1 MAEYSSDEE
10 RFSAFVN
17 FFKDYKNTLLIGFLF
32 LASILVSSVSY
43 KSYITSKNIK
53 AAEIYDA
60 WFVNLSADSASASD
74 DKENFNKLQE
84 QYPNTGY
91 AQLARMIRG
100 SSLAREGDLDAALID
115 FKELLDVSSGFFGND
130 MLNSIAKI
138 NIARIELSKENYSN
152 ALKVLESFNSES
164 EHPLVYEVK
173 GDALAGLKKNDLALD
188 QYSLALENSQNES
201 QQSLL
206 KMKINQINNKYS

>member
-17 FFKDYKNTLLIGFLF
+17 FFKDHKNTLVIGFLL
-32 LASILVSSVSY
+32 LAFTLIFSISY
-43 KSYITSKNIK
+43 KSYSSSQNIK

-60 WFVNLSADSASASD
+60 WFVGLSNESASKLD
-74 DKENFNKLQE
+74 NKEHFDKLQGD
-84 QYPNTGY
+84 YPNPGY

-100 SSLAREGDLDAALID
+100 SSFAREGDLDAALVD
-115 FKELLDVSSGFFGND
+115 FQQLLDVTSGFFGND

-138 NIARIELSKENYSN
+138 NIARIELSKQNFSS
-152 ALKVLESFNSES
+152 ALAVLESFNSES

-173 GDALAGLKKNDLALD
+173 GDALVGLEKNDLALD

-201 QQSLL
+201 QKSLL
-206 KMKINQINNKYS
+206 KMKINKITN

>member
-1 MAEYSSDEE
+1 MVEYSSDEE

-17 FFKDYKNTLLIGFLF
+17 FFKDNKNTLLISFFL
-32 LASILVSSVSY
+32 LASILVSSIGY
-43 KSYITSKNIK
+43 KSYITSQNLK

-60 WFVNLSADSASASD
+60 WFVNLSAESKSALE

-84 QYPNTGY
+84 EYPSTGY

-100 SSLAREGDLDAALID
+100 SSLAKEGDLDAALID
-115 FKELLDVSSGFFGND
+115 FRELLDVSSGFFGND

-152 ALKVLESFNSES
+152 VLEVLESFNSES

-173 GDALAGLKKNDLALD
+173 GDALAGLKKNDLALN

-201 QQSLL
+201 LRSLL
-206 KMKINQINNKYS
+206 KMKINQINN

>member
-17 FFKDYKNTLLIGFLF
+17 FFKDYKNTLLIGSLL
-32 LASILVSSVSY
+32 LAAMLISSMGY
-43 KSYITSKNIK
+43 KSYNSSQNLQ

-60 WFVNLSADSASASD
+60 WFTNLSSESASASSD
-74 DKENFNKLQE
+74 NENFDKLQE
-84 QYPNTGY
+84 KYSSTGY

-115 FKELLDVSSGFFGND
+115 FKALLHVSSSLFGND

-138 NIARIELSKENYSN
+138 NIARIELSKQNYSN
-152 ALKVLESFNSES
+152 VLEVLDSFDSES

-173 GDALAGLKKNDLALD
+173 GDALFGLKKNDLAMD
-188 QYSLALENSQNES
+188 QYSLALENSQSES
-201 QQSLL
+201 QKSLL
-206 KMKINQINNKYS
+206 KMKINKINN

>member
-17 FFKDYKNTLLIGFLF
+17 FFKDHKNTLLIGFLV
-32 LASILVSSVSY
+32 LASILISSIGY
-43 KSYITSKNIK
+43 KSYNTSQNL
-53 AAEIYDA
+53 AAAQIYDA
-60 WFVNLSADSASASD
+60 WFINLSAESASAAD

-84 QYPNTGY
+84 QYSNTGY

-173 GDALAGLKKNDLALD
+173 GDALFGLKKNDLAMD

-201 QQSLL
+201 QKSLL
-206 KMKINQINNKYS
+206 KMKINKINN

>member
-17 FFKDYKNTLLIGFLF
+17 FFKDHKNILLIGFLV
-32 LASILVSSVSY
+32 LASILVSLIGY
-43 KSYITSKNIK
+43 KSYNTSKNIK

-206 KMKINQINNKYS
+206 KMKINKINN

>member
-17 FFKDYKNTLLIGFLF
+17 FFKDHKNSLVIGFLLLTF
-32 LASILVSSVSY
+32 ILISSVSY
-43 KSYITSKNIK
+43 KSYSSSQNLK
-53 AAEIYDA
+53 AGEIYDA
-60 WFVNLSADSASASD
+60 WFVGLTNDSASTSD
-74 DKENFNKLQE
+74 NKENFDKLQE
-84 QYPNTGY
+84 KYSNTGY

-100 SSLAREGDLDAALID
+100 SSFAREGDLDAALVD
-115 FKELLDVSSGFFGND
+115 FQQLLDATSGFFGND

-138 NIARIELSKENYSN
+138 NIARIELSKQNYSS
-152 ALKVLESFNSES
+152 ALAVLESFNSES

-173 GDALAGLKKNDLALD
+173 GDALAGLEKKDLALD

-201 QQSLL
+201 QKSLL
-206 KMKINQINNKYS
+206 KMKINKITN

>member
-17 FFKDYKNTLLIGFLF
+17 FFKDHKNTLLIGFLV
-32 LASILVSSVSY
+32 LASTLISSIGY
-43 KSYITSKNIK
+43 KSYNTSQNL
-53 AAEIYDA
+53 AAAQIYDA
-60 WFVNLSADSASASD
+60 WFINLSAESASAAD
-74 DKENFNKLQE
+74 DKENFNKLQAR
-84 QYPNTGY
+84 YPNTGY

-100 SSLAREGDLDAALID
+100 SSLAREGDLDAALVD

-152 ALKVLESFNSES
+152 ALEVLESFNSES

-173 GDALAGLKKNDLALD
+173 GDALSGLMKDDLALA
-188 QYSLALENSQNES
+188 QYAMALENSQNES
-201 QQSLL
+201 QKSLL
-206 KMKINQINNKYS
+206 KMKINKINN

>member
-17 FFKDYKNTLLIGFLF
+17 FFKDHKNTLLISFLV
-32 LASILVSSVSY
+32 LASILVSLISY
-43 KSYITSKNIK
+43 KSYNTSKNLK

-84 QYPNTGY
+84 QYSYTGY

-206 KMKINQINNKYS
+206 KMKINKINN

>member
-17 FFKDYKNTLLIGFLF
+17 FFKDHKNTLLIGLLF

-43 KSYITSKNIK
+43 KSYNTSKNIK

-84 QYPNTGY
+84 QYSNTGY

-206 KMKINQINNKYS
+206 KMKINKINN

>member
-10 RFSAFVN
+10 RFSAFID
-17 FFKDYKNTLLIGFLF
+17 FFKDHKNTLLIGFLF
-32 LASILVSSVSY
+32 LASILVSSISY
-43 KSYITSKNIK
+43 KSYNTSKNLK

-84 QYPNTGY
+84 QYSNTGY

-152 ALKVLESFNSES
+152 ALKALESFNSES

-206 KMKINQINNKYS
+206 KMKINQINK

>member
-17 FFKDYKNTLLIGFLF
+17 FFKDHKNTLLIGFFLLISI
-32 LASILVSSVSY
+32 LASSIGF
-43 KSYITSKNIK
+43 KSYNTSQNIK

-60 WFVNLSADSASASD
+60 WFVNLSEESASASG

-84 QYPNTGY
+84 KYSSTGY

-100 SSLAREGDLDAALID
+100 SSLAREGDFDAALVD
-115 FKELLDVSSGFFGND
+115 FRELLDVSSGFFGNQ

-138 NIARIELSKENYSN
+138 NIARIELSIENYSI
-152 ALKVLESFNSES
+152 ALEVLESFNSES
-164 EHPLVYEVK
+164 EHPLVYEIK
-173 GDALAGLKKNDLALD
+173 GDALAGLKKNDLALN

-201 QQSLL
+201 QKSLL
-206 KMKINQINNKYS
+206 KMKINQINN

>member
-17 FFKDYKNTLLIGFLF
+17 FFKDHKNTLVIGFLL
-32 LASILVSSVSY
+32 LAFILTSSIGY
-43 KSYITSKNIK
+43 KSYSSSQNLK

-60 WFVNLSADSASASD
+60 WSAGLANESTSASNN
-74 DKENFNKLQE
+74 KENFDKLQE
-84 QYPNTGY
+84 KYANTGY

-100 SSLAREGDLDAALID
+100 SSYAREGDLDAALED
-115 FKELLDVSSGFFGND
+115 FQQLLDTTSGFFGND

-138 NIARIELSKENYSN
+138 NIARIELSKQNYSSVL
-152 ALKVLESFNSES
+152 AVLESFNSES

-201 QQSLL
+201 QKSLL
-206 KMKINQINNKYS
+206 KMKINKITN

>member
-17 FFKDYKNTLLIGFLF
+17 FFKDNKNTLLISFFL
-32 LASILVSSVSY
+32 LASILVSSIGY
-43 KSYITSKNIK
+43 KSYITSQNLK

-60 WFVNLSADSASASD
+60 WFVNLFAESKRALE

-84 QYPNTGY
+84 EYPSTGY
-91 AQLARMIRG
+91 AQLARMVRG
-100 SSLAREGDLDAALID
+100 SSLAKEGDLDAALID
-115 FKELLDVSSGFFGND
+115 FRELLDASSGFFGND

-152 ALKVLESFNSES
+152 ALEVLESFHSS
-164 EHPLVYEVK
+164 AEHSLVYEVK
-173 GDALAGLKKNDLALD
+173 GDALAGLEKNKLALD

-201 QQSLL
+201 QKSLL
-206 KMKINQINNKYS
+206 KMKMNKLNN